1 MASEK
6 LQPNEKGQVAWDMF
20 VGEVRFCG
28 NGRRGKQDSKAAARQ
43 QQGSNAST
51 SQLIKKALA
60 RLASVQRSWPSRT

>member
-6 LQPNEKGQVAWDMF
+6 LQPNDKGQVAWDMF

-28 NGRRGKQDSKAAARQ
+28 NGRRGKQDSKAVARQ
-43 QQGSNAST
+43 QRSNAST